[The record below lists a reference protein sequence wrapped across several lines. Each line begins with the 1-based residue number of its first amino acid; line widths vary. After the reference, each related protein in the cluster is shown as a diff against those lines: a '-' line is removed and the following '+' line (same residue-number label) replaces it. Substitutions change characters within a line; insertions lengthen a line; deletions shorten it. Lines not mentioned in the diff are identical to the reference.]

1 MNKRVNSYQKGAR
14 REREAIALCEQI
26 FSGVT
31 FKRNRDQF
39 SQKDLADL
47 KASVP
52 GFILSLEIKGAA
64 TGDFKIA
71 WLDQAQRAAKLTG
84 QLACVLYKI
93 DRKDWRMAMTA
104 GGFLQ
109 LVWGPTDE
117 FVDLTDPI
125 ITTPETIGTLV
136 NESMS
141 SGKWICTECGGK
153 GVVEKVMKDPTG
165 FPYEIDVTVTCDYC
179 KGLG

>member
-1 MNKRVNSYQKGAR
+1 VVNSCQKGAR
-14 REREAIALCEQI
+14 REREAITLCEQI

-64 TGDFKIA
+64 SGGLKTA
-71 WLDQAQRAAKLTG
+71 WLDQVVKAASLTG
-84 QLACVLYKI
+84 QLGCVLYKI
-93 DRKDWRMAMTA
+93 DHKPWRMAMRT
-104 GGFLQ
+104 GDFFQ
-109 LVWGPTDE
+109 LIWGRTDE
-117 FVDLTDPI
+117 FDDLTDPI
-125 ITTPETIGTLV
+125 ITTPDTIGTLV